1 MKLRTVIV
9 SVFLFLIAVSS
20 AIIIS
25 FTYSKNYSSI
35 KKFSQGTID
44 RVSALIIERIE
55 CLLGSMERMPKLAV
69 GLYSRHPE
77 ITESN
82 QELIKYFLES
92 VKFHPNLYAFYVGDP
107 KGNALIVFNLS
118 IADKPYY
125 FSDPNT
131 PAPKGTHFAMV
142 LVDRSSGSAK
152 ENWTYLDNDLNIILK
167 EEIPFRGYDPRLR
180 PWYTGA
186 QKAGKLYWT
195 DVFYYDP
202 TGDPGIAVAKPVY
215 NPKGELVAIIAADL
229 SLTLFSHFLTDQP
242 IGKEGKAYVLN
253 SSGQILLPTTVE
265 KSDEKTVEAAYRE
278 YKKVNNPDFLFH
290 LHREKYLV
298 SIHSFP
304 ITFGKDWLI
313 LIIDPL
319 ADFFSEILETQRQVV
334 LISLLIL
341 TIAGILV
348 VYFSHLI
355 SAPIVILSKEVD
367 RITHLD
373 LESEKR
379 VKSKIEEI
387 SRMDASIAALRI
399 AIRSFSRYVP
409 KDVVKQLIQM
419 GQEIVPGGEKEDITV
434 LFTDITEFTPIVE
447 SLPMDT
453 LTPLLTEY
461 FDILSKIILKHLG
474 TIDKY
479 VGDGVMVFWGAP
491 QKVSHHAEQACLA
504 ALECEEALET
514 LNRSRKEKN
523 LPQFHTRIGINT
535 GQVIIG
541 NIGTQE
547 RLNYTAIGDVV
558 NTASRLQGI
567 NKIYHTQILIGE
579 AVVKKIGDKF
589 LLRPIDDV
597 EVKGK
602 KNKIKIYELIG
613 LKNNA
618 SPEKIEL
625 CEQFA
630 QAFEAFHRG
639 DFSEAKRLFHALHE
653 RFPQDFPSRIYVE
666 RLDSY
671 S

>member
-1 MKLRTVIV
+1 MKLRAVIL

-25 FTYSKNYSSI
+25 FTYSKNYLSI

-55 CLLGSMERMPKLAV
+55 CLLQSMERMPKLAV
-69 GLYSRHPE
+69 GFYTRHPE

-125 FSDPNT
+125 FSDPNK
-131 PAPKGTHFAMV
+131 PAPKGTFFAMV
-142 LVDRSSGSAK
+142 LVDRSSGSEK
-152 ENWTYLDNDLNIILK
+152 ENWTYFDNDLNVIL
-167 EEIPFRGYDPRLR
+167 EEKIPFRGYDPRLR

-215 NPKGELVAIIAADL
+215 DQKGELLAIIAVDL
-229 SLTLFSHFLTDQP
+229 SLKLFSHFLTDQP
-242 IGKEGKAYVLN
+242 IGKAGKAYILN
-253 SSGQILLPTTVE
+253 SSGEILIPTTVE
-265 KSDEKTVEAAYRE
+265 KLDEKTVDAAYRE
-278 YKKVNNPDFLFH
+278 YEKVKNPDFLFH
-290 LHREKYLV
+290 VDREKYLV

-304 ITFGKDWLI
+304 IAFGKDWLI

-319 ADFFSEILETQRQVV
+319 ADFFSEILKTQKEVV

-348 VYFSHLI
+348 VYFSNRI
-355 SAPIVILSKEVD
+355 TAPIVILSKEVD

-373 LESEKR
+373 LDSEKR
-379 VKSKIEEI
+379 VKSKIEELGL
-387 SRMDASIAALRI
+387 MDSSIAALRI

-419 GQEIVPGGEKEDITV
+419 GQEIVPGGEKEDVTV

-461 FDILSKIILKHLG
+461 FDILSKIILKHQG

-479 VGDGVMVFWGAP
+479 IGDGVMVFWGAP
-491 QKVSHHAEQACLA
+491 QKVAHHAEQACLA
-504 ALECEEALET
+504 ALECQEALSE
-514 LNRSRKEKN
+514 LNQSRKEKN
-523 LPQFHTRIGINT
+523 IPQFHTRIGINT

-589 LLRPIDDV
+589 LVRPIDDV

-602 KNKIKIYELIG
+602 KNKIKIYELSS
-613 LKNNA
+613 LKNSA
-618 SPEKIEL
+618 SPEEIEL
-625 CEQFA
+625 CAQFS

-639 DFSEAKRLFHALHE
+639 DFSEAKRLFHAL
-653 RFPQDFPSRIYVE
+653 RGKFPHDYPTRIYVE